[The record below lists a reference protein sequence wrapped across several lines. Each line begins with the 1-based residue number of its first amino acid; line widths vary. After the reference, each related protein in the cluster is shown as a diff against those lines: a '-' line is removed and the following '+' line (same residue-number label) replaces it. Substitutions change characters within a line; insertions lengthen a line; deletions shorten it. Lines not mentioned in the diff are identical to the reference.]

1 MITYEDLLAARNT
14 SEAEVMEL
22 VRAAVAEH
30 CGSEMYRTAADAV
43 LYDKKRNATIERY
56 RKLLYTMSGRAV
68 PDNYSA
74 NHKTKSLF
82 FPYFVTQEVGYLL
95 GNGVMFQKPETKPT
109 LGRSFDREILN
120 AAHDA
125 LVQGASFVF
134 WNLDHIVP
142 FTLLEFVPLYSEENG
157 GLCAGIRWWSLGA
170 SKPVRYTLYEPDGY
184 TEYRR
189 FPDRDMEIFV
199 PKRPYRIIS
208 RTTIAEGT
216 EILGGA
222 NYPGFPIV
230 PLYAD
235 RYRQSRLVGL
245 RESIDCYD
253 LIKSGFANDVD
264 EASVL
269 YWTLTGAGGM
279 DDIDLI
285 KFRENLRTMHFG
297 KVDDDVKLESH
308 SVDPPYQARE
318 QALNRLA
325 DDMYRDGQALD
336 VRRFAGSNIT
346 ATQIRFNYEPLDK
359 KADEFEAQVTECIA
373 GILTLAG
380 IEDEPVYSRSRITN
394 QYEETQM
401 VMLAAPHLDDETLVR
416 KLPFLT
422 PEEQDAVI
430 QRMDAASF
438 ARFGGGVGT
447 NTGTEENGSEGV
459 SDGLRY
465 PSGTQGEGDVP

>member
-1 MITYEDLLAARNT
+1 MITYEDLLTARNT

-22 VRAAVAEH
+22 MRRAVAAH
-30 CGSEMYRTAADAV
+30 CGSELYRTAADAV

-56 RKLLYTMSGRAV
+56 QKLLYTISGRAV

-95 GNGVMFQKPETKPT
+95 GNGVMFRREETKPK
-109 LGRSFDREILN
+109 LGKTFDREIMN

-142 FTLLEFVPLYSEENG
+142 FTPLEFVPLYSEENG
-157 GLCAGIRWWSLGA
+157 GLSAGIRWWCVDA
-170 SKPVRYTLYEPDGY
+170 SKPVRYTLYETDGY
-184 TEYRR
+184 TEYRKQA
-189 FPDRDMEIFV
+189 DRDMEILV
-199 PKRPYRIIS
+199 PKRAYKLRS
-208 RTTIAEGT
+208 RTTAAEGT
-216 EILGGA
+216 EILGGE

-264 EASVL
+264 EASLL
-269 YWTLTGAGGM
+269 YWTLTNAEGM
-279 DDIDLI
+279 ENIDFVR
-285 KFRENLRTMHFG
+285 FRENLRTLHMAR
-297 KVDDDVKLESH
+297 VDEDVKLESH
-308 SVDPPYQARE
+308 AVDPPYEARE
-318 QALNRLA
+318 ASLKILA
-325 DDMYRDGQALD
+325 EDLYRDAQALD
-336 VRRFAGSNIT
+336 VRRVQGTNIT
-346 ATQIRFNYEPLDK
+346 ATQIRFSYEPLDK
-359 KADEFEAQVTECIA
+359 KTDEFEAQVTACIA

-380 IEDEPVYSRSRITN
+380 IEDEPTYSRSRITN

-401 VMLAAPHLDDETLVR
+401 VMLAAAKLDDETLIR

-422 PEEQDAVI
+422 PDEQDMVLERTDAV
-430 QRMDAASF
+430 DF
-438 ARFGGGVGT
+438 ARFGGRAGS
-447 NTGTEENGSEGV
+447 NTAGGQNGSEGDL
-459 SDGLRY
+459 DGLGR
-465 PSGTQGEGDVP
+465 DDMV